1 MSTRLAAAALALS
14 LAAPATAALA
24 QGSPHAAHPAGQSV
38 YILNDDDVD
47 VDVTG
52 AITPRSPDWS
62 AKAGNAARPEL
73 ATPNLGNTSGGPAY

>member
-24 QGSPHAAHPAGQSV
+24 QGFPHAAHLAGQSV